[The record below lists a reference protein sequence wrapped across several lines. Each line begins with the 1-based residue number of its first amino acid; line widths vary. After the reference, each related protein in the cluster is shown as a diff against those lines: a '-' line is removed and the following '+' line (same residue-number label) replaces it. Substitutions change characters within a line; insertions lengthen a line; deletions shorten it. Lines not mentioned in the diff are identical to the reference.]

1 MLAFAWFKKKK
12 DKYDEFDDEEYD
24 EDYDEDYDDE
34 DYDDEDYDDDEED
47 DEDEDDEDTSKYDYE
62 AIAGNFE
69 RENTRLFKD
78 NERLK
83 RKLAMAEEE
92 LKMTALE
99 KNQLLDKAEL
109 AEKDNQLDNQSTKKQ
124 LSDTIALYT
133 KISEENKSLKN
144 QLEKLNTYGFD
155 VIETEKKL
163 AKYHVIEREN
173 TELKAQLMNV
183 KVDLADAVLN
193 AKEMAKDIV
202 NAASEE
208 ANNYQIGIETK
219 RAAVTEEI
227 NDIYHEL
234 DHSRLKLNNLFNEV
248 RSQVDLLKDMA
259 EGKERR

>member
-24 EDYDEDYDDE
+24 EEYDEDYDEDYDDE
-34 DYDDEDYDDDEED
+34 DYDDDDEE
-47 DEDEDDEDTSKYDYE
+47 EEDTSKYDYE

-92 LKMTALE
+92 LKMKALE

-109 AEKDNQLDNQSTKKQ
+109 AEKGNHLDNQSTKKQ

-155 VIETEKKL
+155 VVETEKKL

-173 TELKAQLMNV
+173 AELKTQLMNV

-202 NAASEE
+202 SAASEE
-208 ANNYQIGIETK
+208 ANNYQIGIEAK
-219 RAAVTEEI
+219 RSAVTEEI

-248 RSQVDLLKDMA
+248 RSQVDLLKDMT

>member
-34 DYDDEDYDDDEED
+34 DYDDEDYDDEED

-109 AEKDNQLDNQSTKKQ
+109 AEKGNQLDNQSTKKQ

-155 VIETEKKL
+155 VIDTEKKL

-173 TELKAQLMNV
+173 AELKAQLMNV